1 MPKKT
6 GIAIGDHEMSFAL
19 LHVDS
24 RSKFCRTGAGCIDD
38 EFSREFNSITEQD
51 ATFSETCNRSSQ
63 HRLSAMLLCPL
74 HQKARG
80 AGGIEDC
87 ILGHKEAALQSVT
100 KIRLN
105 LLQAL
110 RIQDLGGNSAIS
122 VEIVLARY
130 LAHLLFIS
138 CNPDRAA
145 LVILY
150 VRGQFVPENL
160 PELLRVPGQGE
171 LRLGVVHHDYV
182 SHAGASGAAAHNFA
196 INDCNSHVPARK

>member
-1 MPKKT
+1 
-6 GIAIGDHEMSFAL
+6 
-19 LHVDS
+19 
-24 RSKFCRTGAGCIDD
+24 
-38 EFSREFNSITEQD
+38 
-51 ATFSETCNRSSQ
+51 
-63 HRLSAMLLCPL
+63 MLLCPV
-74 HQKARG
+74 HEKARG
-80 AGGIEDC
+80 TRGIEDC

-100 KIRLN
+100 KIRLT

-145 LVILY
+145 LVILD
-150 VRGQFVPENL
+150 VRGQFVPEKL
-160 PELLRVPGQGE
+160 PEFLRVPGEGE
-171 LRLGVVHHDYV
+171 LRLGIVHHDYV

-196 INDCNSHVPARK
+196 INHGDPQAAAGELVRTGRAYNSGAHYHHVISCVAHGFSLAMLISN